1 MNHNAFPWFKTA
13 MAVAAGVA
21 ALLLVDNV
29 FMYRYVTDRFVRYEG
44 LQQAVAEIHS
54 LESQLRR
61 ENVRT
66 VETLRRVLSAVLQD
80 RNEEIAWMSVI
91 TASGQ
96 VQASVGTV
104 EPHVLPSADRI
115 RTVMER
121 SESYSALRNTSRGRI
136 LIALL
141 PIRTHFQSQSPP
153 GVPSGGS
160 VVEVGLY
167 LQPVES
173 IVNPLGRN
181 LLISTLA
188 AFLLLTSIIV
198 SLLRMPGYVR
208 GRMLE
213 NQVHLAR
220 SVQRRL
226 LPKTAAGGIEF
237 AGECLPADEVGGD
250 FFDVFRTNA
259 GETVLVLADIS
270 GKGLPAAIRMGVV
283 HGAIRA
289 LSLAKED
296 SGIACMAERLN
307 DQLRDEN
314 SREFVTLFWAFYN
327 PKRHDLLYVNAGHLP
342 PLLVASMSG
351 EPRRLETGGP
361 VLGLL
366 PRARYQEECINLDG
380 DATLIAY
387 SDGLLEATSP
397 AGEEFG
403 ESRLLPV
410 VRGSM
415 RQSAQEVLRHVMEEA
430 DRFMEG
436 GRAHDDLTVLI
447 AKLTRE
453 PTTPSQPAP

>member
-44 LQQAVAEIHS
+44 LQQAVAEVHS
-54 LESQLRR
+54 IESQLRR
-61 ENVRT
+61 EHVDTLDN
-66 VETLRRVLSAVLQD
+66 LRRVLTARLQD
-80 RNEEIAWMSVI
+80 RSEEIAWMSVI
-91 TASGQ
+91 AAGGQ
-96 VQASVGTV
+96 VQASSGIV
-104 EPHVLPSADRI
+104 EPHPSPPADRI
-115 RTVMER
+115 RAVMER
-121 SESYSALRNTSRGRI
+121 GESDSVLRDASRRRI
-136 LIALL
+136 LVALL
-141 PIRTHFQSQSPP
+141 PMKRSFQPQPP
-153 GVPSGGS
+153 SGTPGGGS

-167 LQPVES
+167 LQPAES

-208 GRMLE
+208 GRLLE

-250 FFDVFRTNA
+250 FFDVFRTSS

-296 SGIACMAERLN
+296 SGIACMADRLN

-327 PKRHDLLYVNAGHLP
+327 PIRHDLLYVNAGHLP

-366 PRARYQEECINLDG
+366 PNARYQEECINLDG

-415 RQSAQEVLRHVMEEA
+415 RQSAQEVLRNVMEEA

-436 GRAHDDLTVLI
+436 GRSHDDLTVLI

-453 PTTPSQPAP
+453 PATPSQPAP